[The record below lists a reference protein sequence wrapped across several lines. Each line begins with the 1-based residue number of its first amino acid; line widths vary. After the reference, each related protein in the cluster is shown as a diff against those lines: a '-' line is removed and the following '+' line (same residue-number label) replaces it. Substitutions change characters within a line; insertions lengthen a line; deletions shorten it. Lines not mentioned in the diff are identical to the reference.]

1 MEVPRI
7 GVKLELQ
14 LLPYTT
20 VTATLDLSHICNLHH
35 SSGQC
40 QILNPVSEVRD
51 QTCVLMDT
59 SQLIFSEPQ
68 QELPK

>member
-1 MEVPRI
+1 MEVPWL